1 MTDTLSLPLSA
12 DFNLHVQVTHT
23 PLGKHIAFDTQWL
36 GAKDSAATQRQY
48 SVTLTPEQLD
58 RIGQHLKE
66 QA

>member
-12 DFNLHVQVTHT
+12 DFVLHIRVTHT
-23 PLGKHIAFDTQWL
+23 PLGKHVTFDTQWL
-36 GAKDSAATQRQY
+36 GAKAPDATQRQY

-58 RIGQHLKE
+58 RLGQHLKE